1 MENIQKDNSSTISK
15 YHNDHILFIFIFQY
29 YIQKMSE
36 IEEIVQDRIVIEL
49 ESLKKELK
57 EEIKRL
63 ESESNFTDDTSYS
76 IFLENQVEGIELAI
90 DIIDKRIQNMS

>member
-1 MENIQKDNSSTISK
+1 
-15 YHNDHILFIFIFQY
+15 
-29 YIQKMSE
+29 MSE

-90 DIIDKRIQNMS
+90 DIIDKRI

>member
-1 MENIQKDNSSTISK
+1 
-15 YHNDHILFIFIFQY
+15 
-29 YIQKMSE
+29 MSE